1 MAHGFM
7 NDSTQ
12 HLYYTYQILHIQKPA
27 RHTVSFTFL
36 TNNNRES
43 VYVCF
48 RVLGVTVQDSFCP
61 RFDTMNSSFPFRVIS
76 VERCSDGPRERQ
88 KLASKSLFFLM
99 VLAYHQLYFC
109 RHSFCNHSRRAKI
122 IKIYVSHDYTCNIK
136 LFGLRS
142 PLNKCNTSY

>member
-12 HLYYTYQILHIQKPA
+12 HFVLYVTNLTHLGTCTSQFRSHSQ
-27 RHTVSFTFL
+27 
-36 TNNNRES
+36 TNNNRGS

-48 RVLGVTVQDSFCP
+48 RVLGVTVHDSFCR

-109 RHSFCNHSRRAKI
+109 RHSFCNHSSRAKI